1 MGLFDLLFG
10 SSGDDGIEGFLS
22 PFFGAQRTDRFRG
35 QNSPHAFGGI
45 PLQAPVL
52 PKQPAYTD
60 PRGRPR
66 YWPEEVAGKDF
77 AKDPA
82 LYAAIDSALPGLE
95 DGPADAFRH
104 MVWAAELTRR
114 YGASIASDILNE
126 HEKSGRHLDGWTQD
140 AENMDRRNN
149 TVGIRIGTTAKD
161 LADVLRQA
169 QGMMKSAAPDGNG
182 GWRDPNNHA
191 PIPAPIWL
199 PRDRWKWQLGPE
211 RNWYDNSAHPGML
224 VFPEVWPDLKTYPY
238 GSAKETYKG
247 SIPTAIEGW
256 LGARHQQYV
265 EPYRPWWNRNM
276 P

>member
-10 SSGDDGIEGFLS
+10 SSQDDRLEGFLS
-22 PFFGAQRTDRFRG
+22 PFFGAQRTDQFRG

-66 YWPEEVAGKDF
+66 YWPEEVEGKDF
-77 AKDPA
+77 AADPA
-82 LYAAIDSALPGLE
+82 LYAAIDSELPGLE
-95 DGPADAFRH
+95 DAPADAFRH
-104 MVWAAELTRR
+104 MVLAAELTRL
-114 YGASIASDILNE
+114 YGASIASDILDE

-149 TVGIRIGTTAKD
+149 TVGMRIGKTAKD
-161 LADVLRQA
+161 LGDVLRQA
-169 QGMMKSAAPDGNG
+169 EVMMKSAAPDGSG

-199 PRDRWKWQLGPE
+199 PRDRWKGAQSGPGT
-211 RNWYDNSAHPGML
+211 NWYDNSAHPGTL
-224 VFPEVWPDLKTYPY
+224 VFPEIWPDLKTYPY
-238 GSAKETYKG
+238 GGAEHTYNGSVSA
-247 SIPTAIEGW
+247 AIEGW
-256 LGARHQQYV
+256 LGAHYD
-265 EPYRPWWNRNM
+265 PYIRSIRRWVSRQF
-276 P
+276 